1 MVCCIADSEIGEK
14 VVNFNAFQLQHAL
27 LMIVAYA
34 NSVNVQLRLET
45 YSVGSCYSNAMQ
57 Y

>member
-34 NSVNVQLRLET
+34 NSVNVQSRLGT
-45 YSVGSCYSNAMQ
+45 YSVGSCYSNAIL